1 MMRGYAR
8 VSTVEQDTALQL
20 DAFARAGVTDIAQE
34 KRSSVARR
42 PVLEALL
49 ASLKSGDVLVVY
61 KVDRLARSLS
71 DLLRILDRLRA
82 VGASFRSLTEA
93 IDTETPSGR
102 LMMQMLGAVAEFERN
117 IIRERSIAG
126 QAAAYSRG
134 ALMGRPRALS
144 PDQETEVYYLVR
156 SQGRSMLSVAR
167 EYGVHLSSVKR
178 VILRIDLPGSPAVI
192 RKEWPRHLQL
202 ARQARTGTANGGR

>member
-1 MMRGYAR
+1 MLRGYAR

-20 DAFARAGVTDIAQE
+20 DAFEKAGVTDISQE

-49 ASLKSGDVLVVY
+49 ASLQNGDVLVVY
-61 KVDRLARSLS
+61 KIDRLARSLS
-71 DLLRILDRLRA
+71 DLLRILDRLRE

-93 IDTETPSGR
+93 IDTETPTGR

-134 ALMGRPRALS
+134 ALMGRPRGLS
-144 PDQETEVYYLVR
+144 PEQEVEVYRAVR
-156 SQGRSMLSVAR
+156 LHLRSLASVAR
-167 EYGVHLSSVKR
+167 EYGVHISSIKR
-178 VILRIDLPGSPAVI
+178 VILRVEIPTSPAVA
-192 RKEWPRHLQL
+192 RKVWPESLRL
-202 ARQARTGTANGGR
+202 ARLERTGGTHESQ